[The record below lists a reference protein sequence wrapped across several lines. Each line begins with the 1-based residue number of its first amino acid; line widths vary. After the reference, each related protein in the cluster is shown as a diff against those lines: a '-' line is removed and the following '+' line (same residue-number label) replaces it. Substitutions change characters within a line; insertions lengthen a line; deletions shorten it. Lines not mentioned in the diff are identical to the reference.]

1 MLAYKST
8 DVLLKPSSFLLFI
21 WFHANSDE
29 FSNKKKL
36 ITNNIKLQKN
46 KQILQTNAIIIQTTA
61 LTFTVKKSLWQ
72 FARNKIKDT
81 LNGLTTYFENIKG
94 RRTSNVADSVIND
107 REWDILRKYIFYFV
121 L

>member
-1 MLAYKST
+1 M
-8 DVLLKPSSFLLFI
+8 
-21 WFHANSDE
+21 
-29 FSNKKKL
+29 
-36 ITNNIKLQKN
+36 QKN

-107 REWDILRKYIFYFV
+107 RE
-121 L
+121 